1 MSTPVLDVTAGSRMM
16 WFDKADERA
25 TFGDIRCET
34 LTACD
39 GRSIVV
45 DPDVRLDFRC
55 LSYPDE
61 VFDLVVFD
69 PPHLNRLGKNSFC
82 HFIHAGIMIDNP
94 APWAILYSADSVCS
108 RKCVS

>member
-16 WFDKADERA
+16 WFDKTDSRA

-45 DPDVRLDFRC
+45 DPDVLLDFRH
-55 LSYPDE
+55 LPYPNE

-69 PPHLNRLGKNSFC
+69 PPQLTPVRPLFGDLTSKQTH
-82 HFIHAGIMIDNP
+82 
-94 APWAILYSADSVCS
+94 W
-108 RKCVS
+108 CVFMKSEVS